1 VHCAVCYK
9 TYTLL
14 TDATKQYPA
23 DGRSECWFCM
33 ASAEFEEHLV
43 VVIGDESYIAMPKGG
58 LVPDHTLIIPIAHHQ
73 RYR

>member
-1 VHCAVCYK
+1 MSTSDTAK
-9 TYTLL
+9 
-14 TDATKQYPA
+14 YPA

-43 VVIGDESYIAMPKGG
+43 VVIGDECYIAMPKGG

-73 RYR
+73 RYRLA